1 MSEGEIVC
9 DDTPEKIFLEKLQ
22 QLDVAGVDIPEVVK
36 LANKL
41 KAKELTSHAYTTT
54 LELQQDIYQ
63 TLRGKSR

>member
-1 MSEGEIVC
+1 MNL
-9 DDTPEKIFLEKLQ
+9 PLEKLQ

-41 KAKELTSHAYTTT
+41 KAQKLTSHAYNATT

-63 TLRGKSR
+63 TLRGKSK